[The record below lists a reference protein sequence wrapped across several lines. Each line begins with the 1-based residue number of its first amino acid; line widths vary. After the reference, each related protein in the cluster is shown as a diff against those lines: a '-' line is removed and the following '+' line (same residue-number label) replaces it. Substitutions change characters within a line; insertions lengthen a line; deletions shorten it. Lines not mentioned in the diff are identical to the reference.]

1 MKRHNHWCWGEIK
14 RLPRISFLF
23 FLLSL
28 SFNSLSSSQTFNKD
42 CPPTHTQIISVN
54 CTKGNKAKEVAVH
67 VLISASSR
75 EWKLAWELTCIET
88 KVYSFNN
95 WNQSKGD
102 HENQRPWEFVELGE
116 DALELLTIWH
126 KLPMLSHPPMLN
138 HPRCSMGYNNTFYM
152 TLFLAL

>member
-1 MKRHNHWCWGEIK
+1 MQETQETRFDPWVRNIPWKWKWQYSMLI
-14 RLPRISFLF
+14 FL
-23 FLLSL
+23 
-28 SFNSLSSSQTFNKD
+28 SQKYETA
-42 CPPTHTQIISVN
+42 PPHTQIISVN

-75 EWKLAWELTCIET
+75 EWKLAWELTCVET